1 MKRPKWNRER
11 TGRLSLKFQC
21 SRHLVGKIVQKGWC
35 YSELSPGWVS
45 MVSKGAERLI
55 KLKKKVG
62 RVVQDAELG
71 LFIKMGEKDGC
82 ENSEVCNTWKYLK

>member
-1 MKRPKWNRER
+1 MESRKNWEII
-11 TGRLSLKFQC
+11 LKGSMFQTF
-21 SRHLVGKIVQKGWC
+21 GKIVQKGWC

-55 KLKKKVG
+55 KLKEKVG
-62 RVVQDAELG
+62 RVAQDAELG

-82 ENSEVCNTWKYLK
+82 ENSEVYNTWKYLK